1 MGWFYNMSKIA
12 WCFIG
17 LCISTL
23 SWANSDCFIAKE
35 KNVIIKQEG
44 ACTKHQAPCST
55 FKIAISLMGYDAGIL
70 INETHP
76 EWPFKKGYSDYL
88 SIWKQ
93 PHNPQLWLQNSCVW
107 YSQLITQ
114 KLGMTRFKHYVH
126 AFNYGNQDVS
136 GDKGAH
142 NALTRS
148 WLSSSLRISPAEQ
161 IEFLSRLT
169 NNQLPVS
176 QHALDAT
183 KNILFVDNLQD
194 GWMLFGK
201 TGAGYFLKDDGSR
214 QADKQIGWFVGW
226 MQKDSRKV
234 FFVQYVEEM
243 NNKDF
248 STGKHARD
256 MVKQKLTG
264 LIQKGLH

>member
-1 MGWFYNMSKIA
+1 MD
-12 WCFIG
+12 
-17 LCISTL
+17 T
-23 SWANSDCFIAKE
+23 
-35 KNVIIKQEG
+35 
-44 ACTKHQAPCST
+44 
-55 FKIAISLMGYDAGIL
+55 
-70 INETHP
+70 
-76 EWPFKKGYSDYL
+76 
-88 SIWKQ
+88 
-93 PHNPQLWLQNSCVW
+93 
-107 YSQLITQ
+107 
-114 KLGMTRFKHYVH
+114 
-126 AFNYGNQDVS
+126 
-136 GDKGAH
+136 
-142 NALTRS
+142 
-148 WLSSSLRISPAEQ
+148 
-161 IEFLSRLT
+161 
-169 NNQLPVS
+169 
-176 QHALDAT
+176 T

-194 GWMLFGK
+194 GWKLFGK